1 MNLAFLKKN
10 PFERYCALSVIL
22 PLLVPCHIIA
32 SQVLPLADS
41 KRVEASISPDSMN
54 RIAVANDRIT
64 QIFGD
69 EGTFESQNDETT
81 GQVFLKP
88 TVENGTKNLSL
99 TLITEQGIT
108 QDLTL
113 KPTAASPT
121 TLIFKHAVAN
131 PRTSLD
137 DQQKKERQEQG
148 GARGIPSFASNGFD
162 GEMPQSSLLREKDTR
177 IQASS
182 PQGYTYQG
190 CMHQNLI
197 TLLKQAVRGQ
207 LAPQEQGSFFSFG
220 ETNPSRSNP
229 EGLQVSFQKSY
240 SKDAYEVHVFEV
252 ENLTKTEIEI
262 QEKSF
267 YQWGDLAI
275 SLHRRIL
282 PPNAKTLLYVA
293 GLSKALVPE
302 TLVSET
308 RAQETLVSETSTLEG
323 DGHD

>member
-1 MNLAFLKKN
+1 MNLAFLKKP

-22 PLLVPCHIIA
+22 PFLVPCYAIA
-32 SQVLPLADS
+32 SQVLPLTEN

-113 KPTAASPT
+113 KPTATSAT
-121 TLIFKHAVAN
+121 TLIFKNAVAPTSN
-131 PRTSLD
+131 LETRRTP
-137 DQQKKERQEQG
+137 ERQGQG
-148 GARGIPSFASNGFD
+148 GMGRIPSFASNGFD
-162 GEMPQSSLLREKDTR
+162 GEMPQSSLLWEKDTR
-177 IQASS
+177 IQAPSL
-182 PQGYTYQG
+182 QG

-207 LAPQEQGSFFSFG
+207 LAPQEQEAFFSFG

-229 EGLQVSFQKSY
+229 EGLRVSFQKSY

-282 PPNAKTLLYVA
+282 TPNAKTLLYVA
-293 GLSKALVPE
+293 RLSETLMPE

-308 RAQETLVSETSTLEG
+308 GVSETRALETPVSEASILEG

>member
-22 PLLVPCHIIA
+22 PLLVPCYAIA
-32 SQVLPLADS
+32 SQVLPLAEN

-113 KPTAASPT
+113 KPTATSAT
-121 TLIFKHAVAN
+121 TLIFKNAVAN

-137 DQQKKERQEQG
+137 DQQKRERQEQG
-148 GARGIPSFASNGFD
+148 GMRGTAPFETNGFD
-162 GEMPQSSLLREKDTR
+162 GEMPQSSLLRE
-177 IQASS
+177 QAPSS
-182 PQGYTYQG
+182 QG
-190 CMHQNLI
+190 CGLI

-207 LAPQEQGSFFSFG
+207 LAPQEQEPFFSFG

-229 EGLQVSFQKSY
+229 EGLRVSFQKSY

-275 SLHRRIL
+275 SLHQRIL

-302 TLVSET
+302 TSMSET
-308 RAQETLVSETSTLEG
+308 RALETPMSETRALETSTLEG